1 MALTKVEYSTNI
13 MLPFFDGWSTIMAAL
28 LTAGAEL
35 LVTKCCR
42 GPFAIR
48 NYHRWTLNNCTS
60 YVLTKTLNIVSFG
73 LSL

>member
-48 NYHRWTLNNCTS
+48 NYLRWTL
-60 YVLTKTLNIVSFG
+60 
-73 LSL
+73 